1 MQDFTKWHLQTNWTS
16 HVTALG
22 VLSNSLEQCFIFPS
36 LSSHPFLYYSSLK
49 VSLTILIISRSFWTF
64 LYAFCALPCIISHF
78 YVSQEQ
84 EQVNFCCQKFFVLLR
99 FGSVVHPCCYKLSK
113 VLSLFNDNIYKVH
126 IISYSKSYITSM
138 IICTEGSELFF
149 LKPKILR
156 LSMTATPFLC
166 VFIELMWPSLPLP
179 RQSWCRFLLSIQS

>member
-1 MQDFTKWHLQTNWTS
+1 M
-16 HVTALG
+16 
-22 VLSNSLEQCFIFPS
+22 
-36 LSSHPFLYYSSLK
+36 
-49 VSLTILIISRSFWTF
+49 SFWTF

-113 VLSLFNDNIYKVH
+113 VLSLFNDNIYKAH

-138 IICTEGSELFF
+138 IINTEGSEFF
-149 LKPKILR
+149 FFFKPKILH
-156 LSMTATPFLC
+156 LSMTAMLFLC
-166 VFIELMWPSLPLP
+166 VFIELTLKHKA
-179 RQSWCRFLLSIQS
+179 QSKLFRSYTFQDFKVSTQKHSHKMCPPKKWRRRNGKG